1 MIANKNRGRKTAHR
15 LRGAAPRDPTNE
27 RSSILKTKKTALLTI
42 VVTVTT
48 ITVLGLIAGFFS
60 IRGGMDTLIVNDM
73 KMIAK
78 IAGKLASDRLALIK
92 SENRN
97 LAEHLLATSAQ
108 TFEPE
113 KTTLFM
119 EEAAKRH
126 QYLSMVL
133 FDPQRKIVA
142 AYGDIIPDGSYTENQ
157 FAQRAYNGETVVSS
171 TESLQEGGLVIRV
184 YTPVGK
190 HLLISTLPGLIMN
203 DLMAGFRIFW
213 QGNIFIID
221 QTGVTVAN
229 TSPESVLRRHNLAEM
244 SKKERHKHQDDIFAH
259 MTEGESGIGQYQID
273 GKEHICA
280 FNAIPGSDGW
290 SVGITA
296 PKAATASS
304 LTGGILLV
312 SGIVVLSVGGV
323 VAFFAKNI
331 TTHPFKSISELEQF
345 AENASAAKNSLLA
358 NTSHEMYTPLNAV
371 IGLSELTLNDK
382 RLSPEATDNIEKIH
396 ASGMTLLSIVNDLLD
411 IAKIESGKFGLNP
424 SEYDVPSLINDT
436 RSLNVLRVADKP
448 IDFQIKIDETLPSRL
463 FGDELRIK
471 QIFNNL
477 LNNACKY
484 TTQGSILWS
493 IGWERAEDGIWLTSS
508 IKDTGCGICEE
519 DTKKLFSGHD
529 QANTWNHLKPK
540 GGFGLGLGLGIA
552 RHIVEAM
559 GGSITVSSVYGKG
572 STFTIRIRQKDIG
585 APPIGAAVAQSLC
598 NAESN
603 SVYTGIKRE
612 RNMKFTRIPMP
623 YAKILV
629 VDDVQTNLDVAR
641 GIMKPYGMQVDC
653 VTSGAEAV
661 RLVRAAQPKYD
672 AIFMD
677 HMMPDMDGMEAARI
691 IRTEIDSDYARNVP
705 IIALTANAIASN
717 EAIFLKNGFQ
727 AFLSK
732 PIDIMKLDATLRQWV
747 RNKALEFPQSTAF
760 SPGQVAGID
769 WQVGLRRFGGDKD
782 VYLSILRSYTDH
794 TDQLIERIRNVSAET
809 LADYAILVHG
819 IKGSS
824 YGIEAREA
832 GKQAEELEFAA
843 KAGNLQFVRQ
853 YTPIFIESLERL
865 LTSIRQHCQSTDA
878 KTEEKASRFAPDET
892 LLQQMKEAAENFKID
907 TMEEIIDS
915 LERFKYETQAEL
927 VIWLREKVKQMEFA
941 AIHERLAQHK

>member
-1 MIANKNRGRKTAHR
+1 
-15 LRGAAPRDPTNE
+15 
-27 RSSILKTKKTALLTI
+27 LKTKKTALLTI

-48 ITVLGLIAGFFS
+48 LTVLGLIAGFFS

-73 KMIAK
+73 KMIAR
-78 IAGKLASDRLALIK
+78 IASKLASDRLALIK

-97 LAEHLLATSAQ
+97 LAEHLRATSAQ

-113 KTTLFM
+113 KTALFM

-133 FDPQRKIVA
+133 FDPQHKIVA
-142 AYGDIIPDGSYTENQ
+142 SYGDVIPDDSYTENP
-157 FAQRAYNGETVVSS
+157 FATRARSGETVVST
-171 TESLQEGGLVIRV
+171 TESIQEGGLVIRV

-190 HLLISTLPGLIMN
+190 HILISTLPGLIMN
-203 DLMAGFRIFW
+203 DLMSGFRIFW

-229 TSPESVLRRHNLAEM
+229 TSPESVLKRYNLVEM
-244 SKKERHKHQDDIFAH
+244 SKKEQHRKNQDDIFAH
-259 MTEGESGIGQYQID
+259 MTEGESGVGQYQFD

-304 LTGGILLV
+304 MTGGILLV
-312 SGIVVLSVGGV
+312 SGIIVLTVGGI

-331 TTHPFKSISELEQF
+331 TAHPFKSISELEQF

-382 RLSPEATDNIEKIH
+382 RLSPEATDNLEKIH

-448 IDFQIKIDETLPSRL
+448 IEFQIRIDETIPSRL

-493 IGWERAEDGIWLTSS
+493 IGWERAEDNDIWLISS
-508 IKDTGCGICEE
+508 IKDTGCGIHEE
-519 DTKKLFSGHD
+519 DTKKLFSDHD
-529 QANTWNHLKPK
+529 QTHTWNKPK
-540 GGFGLGLGLGIA
+540 TKSGGFGLGLGLGIA
-552 RHIVEAM
+552 RHIVQAM
-559 GGSITVSSVYGKG
+559 DGTISVSSVYGKG

-585 APPIGAAVAQSLC
+585 AQPIGATVVQSLC
-598 NAESN
+598 NAGNN

-623 YAKILV
+623 YARILV
-629 VDDVQTNLDVAR
+629 VDDVQTNLDVAK
-641 GIMKPYGMQVDC
+641 GIMKPYGMQIDC

-677 HMMPDMDGMEAARI
+677 HMMPDMDGMEAAHI
-691 IRTEIDSDYARNVP
+691 IRTEIDSDYARSVP

-732 PIDIMKLDATLRQWV
+732 PIDIIKLDATLRQWV
-747 RNKALEFPQSTAF
+747 RNKTLEQTLEVPQSTAF
-760 SPGQVAGID
+760 STEPEHADSASPVTGID
-769 WQVGLRRFGGDKD
+769 WQGGLRRFSGDQE
-782 VYLSILRSYTDH
+782 VYHSILRSYTEH
-794 TDQLIERIRNVSAET
+794 TAQLIDRIRNVSAET

-832 GKQAEELEFAA
+832 GRQAEELELAA
-843 KAGNLQFVRQ
+843 KTGNLQFVRQ
-853 YTPIFIESLERL
+853 YTPLFIESLERL
-865 LTSIRQHCQSTDA
+865 LTDIRQYNQSTTA
-878 KTEEKASRFAPDET
+878 ETEEKPGRFAPDET

-915 LERFKYETQAEL
+915 LERFNYETQAEL
-927 VIWLREKVKQMEFA
+927 VIWLREKVNQMEFA
-941 AIHERLAQHK
+941 AIHERLAQQK